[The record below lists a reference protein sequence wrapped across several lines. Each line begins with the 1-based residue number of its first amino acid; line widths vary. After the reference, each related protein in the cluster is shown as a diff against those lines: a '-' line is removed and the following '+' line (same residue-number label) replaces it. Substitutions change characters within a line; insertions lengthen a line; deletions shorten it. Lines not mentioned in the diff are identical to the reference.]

1 MAKKDLDLIDRAC
14 KAGRNYEYVGSLIM
28 QADTDDAKEILGDME
43 LRSFIRHE
51 QAYGEEV

>member
-1 MAKKDLDLIDRAC
+1 MTKKDLDLIDRAC

-28 QADTDDAKEILGDME
+28 QADTDDAKEILADME
-43 LRSFIRHE
+43 MRSFIRHE